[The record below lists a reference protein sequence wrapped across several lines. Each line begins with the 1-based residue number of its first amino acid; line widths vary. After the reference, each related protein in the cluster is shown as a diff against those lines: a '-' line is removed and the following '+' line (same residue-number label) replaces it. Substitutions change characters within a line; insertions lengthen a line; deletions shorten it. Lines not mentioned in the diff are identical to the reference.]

1 MHQHRQISRNDAPT
15 SKTSSK
21 RISDLPKLQRRDTR
35 QREFLAAALRL
46 FAERNFSSV
55 TIKDIA
61 RSLGLNA
68 GLIYYYFDSKTDLLR
83 ASISHVVDTTFASF
97 RELERET
104 LQPWKVIDAWLESN
118 IEQSSD
124 MYRFVK
130 IALDFK
136 GANERDSAIEAT
148 IARFYD
154 QERRLL
160 CRVIR
165 RGSELGV
172 FRNVQPT
179 RMSDFIST
187 HLDGCV
193 VRSVV
198 IDSFDVEVEI
208 RELRSIVF
216 QMLGFDHAKAR
227 AFRTRERDAHKG
239 SAKPR
244 RSA

>member
-1 MHQHRQISRNDAPT
+1 MAT
-15 SKTSSK
+15 
-21 RISDLPKLQRRDTR
+21 
-35 QREFLAAALRL
+35 ALRL
-46 FAERNFSSV
+46 FAERNFLSV

-61 RSLGLNA
+61 DSLGLNS

-83 ASISHVVDTTFASF
+83 ATISHVVDYTFASF
-97 RELERET
+97 NELERET

-136 GANERDSAIEAT
+136 GANERDSAIEAE

-165 RGSELGV
+165 KGMELGV
-172 FRNVQPT
+172 FRYVQPT

-198 IDSFDVEVEI
+198 IDGFNVESEI
-208 RELRSIVF
+208 RELRNVVF
-216 QMLGFDHAKAR
+216 EMLGFDKTLRGRSHKPNGLRESKR
-227 AFRTRERDAHKG
+227 AG
-239 SAKPR
+239 
-244 RSA
+244 

>member
-1 MHQHRQISRNDAPT
+1 MRQPRQSAKGSPAAR
-15 SKTSSK
+15 SSST
-21 RISDLPKLQRRDTR
+21 RIPSQQKLQKRDAR
-35 QREFLAAALRL
+35 QKEFLVTALRL
-46 FAERNFSSV
+46 FAERNFLSV

-61 RSLGLNA
+61 DSLGLNT

-83 ASISHVVDTTFASF
+83 ATISHVVDNTFANFS
-97 RELERET
+97 ELERDT

-136 GANERDSAIEAT
+136 GANQRDGAIEAE
-148 IARFYD
+148 IERFYD

-165 RGSELGV
+165 KGIELDI
-172 FRNVQPT
+172 FDNVQPT

-198 IDSFDVEVEI
+198 IDGFNVEREI
-208 RELRSIVF
+208 RELRNIVF
-216 QMLGFDHAKAR
+216 EMLGFDQTSRGRVHKQNRVREGKR
-227 AFRTRERDAHKG
+227 AG
-239 SAKPR
+239 
-244 RSA
+244 

>member
-1 MHQHRQISRNDAPT
+1 MQQQRQRAKSNGSARGSTP
-15 SKTSSK
+15 SEH
-21 RISDLPKLQRRDTR
+21 KLQKRDAR
-35 QREFLAAALRL
+35 QKEFLATALRL
-46 FAERNFSSV
+46 FAERNFLSV

-61 RSLGLNA
+61 DSLGLNA

-83 ASISHVVDTTFASF
+83 ATISHVVDNTFASF
-97 RELERET
+97 SELERDT

-136 GANERDSAIEAT
+136 GANERDSAIESE
-148 IARFYD
+148 IKRFYD

-165 RGSELGV
+165 RGIELGV
-172 FRNVQPT
+172 YRNIQPT
-179 RMSDFIST
+179 RMSEFIST

-198 IDSFDVEVEI
+198 IDGFNVEREI
-208 RELRSIVF
+208 RELRTVVF
-216 QMLGFDHAKAR
+216 EMLGFNKLR
-227 AFRTRERDAHKG
+227 VNVRMNSLREG
-239 SAKPR
+239 KPV
-244 RSA
+244 S